1 MSVPVS
7 PMYERQS
14 HVQRGVETRR
24 MVLALVRTLL
34 TWLILVALILACC
47 AESVIAALVLAAFA
61 AAAYGVWLLLGRR
74 A

>member
-1 MSVPVS
+1 MSVPVY
-7 PMYERQS
+7 PMYERQPR
-14 HVQRGVETRR
+14 VQRGIVLRR

-47 AESVIAALVLAAFA
+47 AESVIATLALGALAAV
-61 AAAYGVWLLLGRR
+61 AYGLRLLLERR